1 MPRSNRWR
9 DDAGNASLE
18 FVSAGV
24 LLLVPLVYLVVALSA
39 IQAAAFAAEGAAR
52 QATRAYVLST
62 TVESGTEAV
71 TRAVE
76 FALADHD
83 VEPDSVDV
91 RITCTPTACLTPR
104 GYVTVTVDLVVRLPL
119 VPTIGS
125 LAEVPIRAA
134 STQQVSRFF
143 GTG

>member
-1 MPRSNRWR
+1 MRRSNRWT

-18 FVSAGV
+18 FVTAGV
-24 LLLVPLVYLVVALSA
+24 LLLVPLVYLVVAVAA

-52 QATRAYVLST
+52 QAARAYVLSD
-62 TVESGTEAV
+62 SGEAGTQAV

-83 VEPDSVDV
+83 VEPTSVRAD
-91 RITCTPTACLTPR
+91 ITCSPTPCHTPQ

-134 STQQVSRFF
+134 STQQVSRFW